1 MGKFFGSIYDGVFNI
16 YHESYHEI
24 FQHLYDNGGYTRM
37 GLAFLLIPLAGW
49 ILFYFL
55 WKYPYSKIWHW
66 LIWTAVMVIIV
77 ALVTNGIANAEIF
90 GSDNQTL
97 NDLLAD
103 TNTGYAEYAGSLPVK
118 YVLTNSLLALIL
130 SCIYSLLLKQFSKIH
145 VHLPF

>member
-1 MGKFFGSIYDGVFNI
+1 
-16 YHESYHEI
+16 
-24 FQHLYDNGGYTRM
+24 M

-49 ILFYFL
+49 IIFYFL

-66 LIWTAVMVIIV
+66 LIWTAVMVLIV

-103 TNTGYAEYAGSLPVK
+103 TNSGYAEYAGSLPVK
-118 YVLTNSLLALIL
+118 YVLTNSLLTLIL
-130 SCIYSLLLKQFSKIH
+130 SCIYSLLMKQFSKIH
-145 VHLPF
+145 VHLPI

>member
-1 MGKFFGSIYDGVFNI
+1 MGKFFGSFYDGIFNI

-37 GLAFLLIPLAGW
+37 GLTFLLIPLVGW

-55 WKYPYSKIWHW
+55 WKYPYSRIWHW
-66 LIWTAVMVIIV
+66 LIWTAVIVIIV
-77 ALVTNGIANAEIF
+77 AGITNGIANAEIF

-103 TNTGYAEYAGSLPVK
+103 TSTGYAEYAGSLPVK
-118 YVLTNSLLALIL
+118 YVLANSLLALIL
-130 SCIYSLLLKQFSKIH
+130 SCLYSLLMKQFSKIQ
-145 VHLPF
+145 VHLPI